1 MKLIKLI
8 KTLFK
13 QFILIMFSVIALFSF
28 FKMNN
33 HLKSK
38 KEWQSA
44 VNQMLTAKNRTDP
57 SLNEQPS
64 SQAIKI
70 SLTSLENRFF
80 AEVPKNYQSFQ
91 KQNQVLVQRQ
101 TMAILNEIQVFFAK
115 NKDLQDEQI
124 SFYQNCSTNMQ
135 LIKFA
140 RNSCSRSLSAAPYLN
155 ITASNLEK
163 N

>member
-33 HLKSK
+33 HLRSK
-38 KEWQSA
+38 KDWQSA
-44 VNQMLTAKNRTDP
+44 VDQMLTAKNQTP
-57 SLNEQPS
+57 SILDEAPT
-64 SQAIKI
+64 SQSIKI

-80 AEVPKNYQSFQ
+80 AEVPKSYQSFQ

-101 TMAILNEIQVFFAK
+101 TQALLSEIESFFARNK
-115 NKDLQDEQI
+115 NLQGEQI
-124 SFYQNCSTNMQ
+124 SFYQNCSSNFQ
-135 LIKFA
+135 LVKFA
-140 RNSCSRSLSAAPYLN
+140 RNSCSRSLSAAPYLG
-155 ITASNLEK
+155 ITASNIEK
-163 N
+163 

>member
-33 HLKSK
+33 HLRSK
-38 KEWQSA
+38 KDWQSA
-44 VNQMLTAKNRTDP
+44 VNQMLTAKNQIIPILDEEPT
-57 SLNEQPS
+57 N
-64 SQAIKI
+64 QAII
-70 SLTSLENRFF
+70 LSLTSLENRFF
-80 AEVPKNYQSFQ
+80 AEVPKNYQNFQ

-101 TMAILNEIQVFFAK
+101 TEALLAEIETFFAK
-115 NKDLQDEQI
+115 NKNLQGEQI
-124 SFYQNCSTNMQ
+124 SFYQTCSSNSQ
-135 LIKFA
+135 LVRLA

-155 ITASNLEK
+155 LTASVIEK